1 MIYAHNHTVEL
12 PAQQCSIDLQIVSE
26 GISGQSSIDA
36 DHFGQNLPDAFSLTL
51 LTPRHEAEI
60 YDYIRRF
67 LGRRT
72 QRVAALHANHPDNRY
87 GKTDLSSRESC
98 GAAFGRKVLRSVPPT
113 SPSGRR
119 ERNNEHLIMKK
130 IFAILIALSA
140 LSNFSCKEKE
150 EEYTEG
156 GLVFGGIYML
166 DGQQLVETD
175 GYILEL
181 PAEQNTVELR
191 IVSKGVQEFG
201 IGGYPM
207 SGLGEYKVEGFTIKV
222 TPDPASEKLEIYDY
236 IDVEY
241 KGEQH
246 RVPRYL
252 QTLHLGA
259 DTNTGQQKE
268 IRYGSSRTFQTIGWS
283 GAQLTVR
290 QAGR

>member
-1 MIYAHNHTVEL
+1 
-12 PAQQCSIDLQIVSE
+12 
-26 GISGQSSIDA
+26 
-36 DHFGQNLPDAFSLTL
+36 
-51 LTPRHEAEI
+51 
-60 YDYIRRF
+60 
-67 LGRRT
+67 
-72 QRVAALHANHPDNRY
+72 
-87 GKTDLSSRESC
+87 
-98 GAAFGRKVLRSVPPT
+98 
-113 SPSGRR
+113 
-119 ERNNEHLIMKK
+119 MKK

-268 IRYGSSRTFQTIGWS
+268 IRIRFITNIPNYWS
-283 GAQLTVR
+283 THRPAGGQIKEKGALRLLFSCCKQIVPDLFVESFLRLLTSAEPAQAQLCTR
-290 QAGR
+290 LNETGPYRSTMSL

>member
-1 MIYAHNHTVEL
+1 
-12 PAQQCSIDLQIVSE
+12 
-26 GISGQSSIDA
+26 
-36 DHFGQNLPDAFSLTL
+36 
-51 LTPRHEAEI
+51 
-60 YDYIRRF
+60 
-67 LGRRT
+67 
-72 QRVAALHANHPDNRY
+72 
-87 GKTDLSSRESC
+87 
-98 GAAFGRKVLRSVPPT
+98 
-113 SPSGRR
+113 
-119 ERNNEHLIMKK
+119 MKK

-246 RVPRYL
+246 RIPRYL
-252 QTLHLGA
+252 QTLLSAPTRTPDSKRKSG
-259 DTNTGQQKE
+259 
-268 IRYGSSRTFQTIGWS
+268 YGSSRTFQTIGWS
-283 GAQLTVR
+283 GVNSPS
-290 QAGR
+290 GRRADKRKRSLATPFFMLQTDRSRPFRRIFSPSSHLGRARASAALHPP

>member
-1 MIYAHNHTVEL
+1 
-12 PAQQCSIDLQIVSE
+12 
-26 GISGQSSIDA
+26 
-36 DHFGQNLPDAFSLTL
+36 
-51 LTPRHEAEI
+51 
-60 YDYIRRF
+60 
-67 LGRRT
+67 
-72 QRVAALHANHPDNRY
+72 
-87 GKTDLSSRESC
+87 
-98 GAAFGRKVLRSVPPT
+98 
-113 SPSGRR
+113 
-119 ERNNEHLIMKK
+119 MKK

-246 RVPRYL
+246 RVPR
-252 QTLHLGA
+252 QCEGHPFA
-259 DTNTGQQKE
+259 DAPTRTPDSKRSSG
-268 IRYGSSRTFQTIGWS
+268 YGSSRTFQTIGWS
-283 GAQLTVR
+283 GVNSPSGRRADKGKRSLTTPFFMLQTDRSRPFRRIFSPSSHLGRVR
-290 QAGR
+290 ASAALHPP

>member
-1 MIYAHNHTVEL
+1 
-12 PAQQCSIDLQIVSE
+12 
-26 GISGQSSIDA
+26 
-36 DHFGQNLPDAFSLTL
+36 
-51 LTPRHEAEI
+51 
-60 YDYIRRF
+60 
-67 LGRRT
+67 
-72 QRVAALHANHPDNRY
+72 
-87 GKTDLSSRESC
+87 
-98 GAAFGRKVLRSVPPT
+98 
-113 SPSGRR
+113 
-119 ERNNEHLIMKK
+119 MKK

-207 SGLGEYKVEGFTIKV
+207 SGLGEYKVEG
-222 TPDPASEKLEIYDY
+222 
-236 IDVEY
+236 EY

-268 IRYGSSRTFQTIGWS
+268 IRIRFITNIPNYWMEWS
-283 GAQLTVR
+283 QLTVR

>member
-1 MIYAHNHTVEL
+1 
-12 PAQQCSIDLQIVSE
+12 
-26 GISGQSSIDA
+26 
-36 DHFGQNLPDAFSLTL
+36 
-51 LTPRHEAEI
+51 
-60 YDYIRRF
+60 
-67 LGRRT
+67 
-72 QRVAALHANHPDNRY
+72 
-87 GKTDLSSRESC
+87 
-98 GAAFGRKVLRSVPPT
+98 
-113 SPSGRR
+113 
-119 ERNNEHLIMKK
+119 MKK

-259 DTNTGQQKE
+259 EHRTAKGDPDTVHHEHSKLLDGVESTHRPAGGQIKE
-268 IRYGSSRTFQTIGWS
+268 KGVLRLLFSCCKQIVPDLFVESFLRLLTSAEPAQ
-283 GAQLTVR
+283 AQLCTR
-290 QAGR
+290 LNETGPYRSTMSL

>member
-1 MIYAHNHTVEL
+1 
-12 PAQQCSIDLQIVSE
+12 
-26 GISGQSSIDA
+26 
-36 DHFGQNLPDAFSLTL
+36 
-51 LTPRHEAEI
+51 
-60 YDYIRRF
+60 
-67 LGRRT
+67 
-72 QRVAALHANHPDNRY
+72 
-87 GKTDLSSRESC
+87 
-98 GAAFGRKVLRSVPPT
+98 
-113 SPSGRR
+113 
-119 ERNNEHLIMKK
+119 
-130 IFAILIALSA
+130 
-140 LSNFSCKEKE
+140 
-150 EEYTEG
+150 
-156 GLVFGGIYML
+156 ML

-259 DTNTGQQKE
+259 TRTPDSKRRSG
-268 IRYGSSRTFQTIGWS
+268 YGSSRTFQTIGWS
-283 GAQLTVR
+283 GVNSPSGRRADKGKRSLTTPFSCCKQIVPDLFVESFLRLLTSAEPAQAQLCTHLNETGPYR
-290 QAGR
+290 STMSL

>member
-1 MIYAHNHTVEL
+1 
-12 PAQQCSIDLQIVSE
+12 
-26 GISGQSSIDA
+26 
-36 DHFGQNLPDAFSLTL
+36 
-51 LTPRHEAEI
+51 
-60 YDYIRRF
+60 
-67 LGRRT
+67 
-72 QRVAALHANHPDNRY
+72 
-87 GKTDLSSRESC
+87 
-98 GAAFGRKVLRSVPPT
+98 
-113 SPSGRR
+113 
-119 ERNNEHLIMKK
+119 MKK

-241 KGEQH
+241 KGEQ
-246 RVPRYL
+246 
-252 QTLHLGA
+252 Q
-259 DTNTGQQKE
+259 TGQSVNGSGRKTPLQKHGLHCPADCGAGTCACKAGAE
-268 IRYGSSRTFQTIGWS
+268 SDQAVCTEGLSYLHEYDHKSGFDDEAGWDRY
-283 GAQLTVR
+283 
-290 QAGR
+290 

>member
-1 MIYAHNHTVEL
+1 
-12 PAQQCSIDLQIVSE
+12 
-26 GISGQSSIDA
+26 
-36 DHFGQNLPDAFSLTL
+36 
-51 LTPRHEAEI
+51 
-60 YDYIRRF
+60 
-67 LGRRT
+67 
-72 QRVAALHANHPDNRY
+72 
-87 GKTDLSSRESC
+87 
-98 GAAFGRKVLRSVPPT
+98 
-113 SPSGRR
+113 
-119 ERNNEHLIMKK
+119 MKK

-268 IRYGSSRTFQTIGWS
+268 IRIRFITNIPNYWMEWS
-283 GAQLTVR
+283 QLTVR
-290 QAGR
+290 RADKGKRSLTTPFFMLQTDRSRPFRRIFSPSSHLGRARASAALHPP